1 MRDTKRLN
9 SYDPKGMDNFKQLSL
24 ANQVLSER
32 MVKKQQMRRT

>member
-24 ANQVLSER
+24 RDELTVAMSKEMNLLS
-32 MVKKQQMRRT
+32 